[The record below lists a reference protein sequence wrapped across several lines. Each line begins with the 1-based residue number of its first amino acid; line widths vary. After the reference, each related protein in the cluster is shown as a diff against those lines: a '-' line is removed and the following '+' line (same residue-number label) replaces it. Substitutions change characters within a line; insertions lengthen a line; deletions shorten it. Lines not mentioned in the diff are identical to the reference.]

1 MVSSASDKLKPG
13 YIANLTGGI
22 ARVTSVLSS
31 LQPQREK
38 PSKDRGKRFAAGTLI
53 FNKEVVADDTS
64 VSEFQFWTLNPN
76 SAGLRAAK
84 IFLLGQISL
93 IMNGSTPTRS
103 NENCPDT
110 YVVATVFSY
119 DESSGNYYASGK
131 TELSKAPSLLHIN
144 VSKFVSQSS
153 GRVKFN
159 YQEVPTLEG
168 YIPFSENI
176 DIEGRI
182 KQFCG
187 TQDIDN
193 YCNEN
198 KSDEDEYIVERV
210 ITKKFNN
217 HTNQCQIER
226 S

>member
-1 MVSSASDKLKPG
+1 MFSILPSISTFSV
-13 YIANLTGGI
+13 NGI
-22 ARVTSVLSS
+22 SS

-38 PSKDRGKRFAAGTLI
+38 PSKDRGKRFAAGALI
-53 FNKEVVADDTS
+53 FNKTVAADDTS

-93 IMNGSTPTRS
+93 VMNGSTSTRS

-131 TELSKAPSLLHIN
+131 TELSKAPSLLHVN

-159 YQEVPTLEG
+159 YQEVPTLE
-168 YIPFSENI
+168 E
-176 DIEGRI
+176 
-182 KQFCG
+182 
-187 TQDIDN
+187 
-193 YCNEN
+193 
-198 KSDEDEYIVERV
+198 
-210 ITKKFNN
+210 
-217 HTNQCQIER
+217 
-226 S
+226 